1 MQRSSHNCMTC
12 GTLSMR
18 LARNCSLIF
27 MTTWKRY
34 VASVID
40 SLKVSSVS
48 RLCLISIPS
57 SLNFEVGKLLP
68 FLLGEDEDEPKHTAY
83 LIFLPFPVGCA
94 PNFPGGLGC
103 LSSTWKERVA
113 LLLLLFLC
121 PFFLICLFVSFV
133 FLCLVRG
140 FLPNVFLKYETVP
153 LPQLHKI
160 NYITFTV
167 FSILHCSSKT
177 TTWAVLAKVYFNIPL
192 NSILIRDSR
201 TWELNSPNL

>member
-1 MQRSSHNCMTC
+1 
-12 GTLSMR
+12 MR
-18 LARNCSLIF
+18 LAGNCSLIF
-27 MTTWKRY
+27 MTTWKGY

-57 SLNFEVGKLLP
+57 SLNFEVGKLLL

-94 PNFPGGLGC
+94 PNSPGGFY
-103 LSSTWKERVA
+103 LSSTWKERVKGHFSSSSSSSS
-113 LLLLLFLC
+113 FLC
-121 PFFLICLFVSFV
+121 FFFSNLFVCLFCFPLSCKRISAQCV
-133 FLCLVRG
+133 F
-140 FLPNVFLKYETVP
+140 KYETVP

-192 NSILIRDSR
+192 NSILIRD
-201 TWELNSPNL
+201 